1 MTAFEV
7 MPSPLHK
14 ALKSEARNS
23 LFQVKRKPL
32 TEESLT
38 GFVVAWSDSLIL
50 FHQLEDNVF
59 CLNGYAAVRVRD
71 VSEFRVFD
79 SDEHWQRHATKLKK
93 LKPHVPDKVSVPD
106 WSHLFETVSA
116 GFPLVVI
123 SMEKKEPD
131 VCYVGEV
138 QSVSNTAVTTHDL
151 DANCEWQ
158 KPKRFRFSDITM
170 VEFGDGYSL
179 ALAATAPKRSTD

>member
-1 MTAFEV
+1 MTASV
-7 MPSPLHK
+7 AMSSPLHK
-14 ALKSEARNS
+14 ALKAQASSS
-23 LFQVKRKPL
+23 LFQVKRGKL
-32 TEESLT
+32 TEWSLS

-79 SDEHWQRHATKLKK
+79 SDDHWQRRAAKLKK
-93 LKPHVPDKVSVPD
+93 LKPCSPDAVSVAG
-106 WSHLFETVSA
+106 WSQLLKTVSA
-116 GFPLVVI
+116 SFPLVVI
-123 SMEKKEPD
+123 HLEKKRPD

-138 QSVSNTAVTTHDL
+138 QKVSNTAAATHDL
-151 DANCEWQ
+151 DGNCEWQ
-158 KPKRFRFSDITM
+158 KTKRFSFSDITM

-179 ALAATAPKRSTD
+179 ALAATAPKGKTG